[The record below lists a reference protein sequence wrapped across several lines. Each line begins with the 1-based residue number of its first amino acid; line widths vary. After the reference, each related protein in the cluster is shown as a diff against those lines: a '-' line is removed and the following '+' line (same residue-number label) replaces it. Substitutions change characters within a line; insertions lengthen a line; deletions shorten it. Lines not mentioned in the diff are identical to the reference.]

1 MPADSRTAARVR
13 ELRELIDTHNYRY
26 HVLGDPAIGDAE
38 FDGFMR
44 ELEALEAQ
52 HPDLIV
58 PGSPTQRVGAEPLA
72 QFGEIVHEVP
82 MLSLANA
89 FTPGDLVA
97 FDRRVRKALDVEEVE
112 YSHRSKHQLHR
123 PAQHGG

>member
-1 MPADSRTAARVR
+1 MPADSRTAARIR

-26 HVLGDPAIGDAE
+26 HVLDDPAIGDAE

-52 HPDLIV
+52 HPDLVV

-72 QFGEIVHEVP
+72 QFG
-82 MLSLANA
+82 
-89 FTPGDLVA
+89 
-97 FDRRVRKALDVEEVE
+97 
-112 YSHRSKHQLHR
+112 
-123 PAQHGG
+123 